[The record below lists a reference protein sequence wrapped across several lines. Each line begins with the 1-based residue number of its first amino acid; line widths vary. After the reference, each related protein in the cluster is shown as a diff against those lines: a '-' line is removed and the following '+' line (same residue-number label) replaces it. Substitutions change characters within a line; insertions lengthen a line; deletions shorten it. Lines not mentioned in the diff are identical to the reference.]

1 MNCVDKKRLN
11 EFFQDKGYDLRKFQ
25 GTPDND
31 ILISKALNKEDAL
44 NLLDLCFELPIQSWA

>member
-11 EFFQDKGYDLRKFQ
+11 EFFQDKGCDLRKFQ

-31 ILISKALNKEDAL
+31 IVISKALNKEDAL

>member
-31 ILISKALNKEDAL
+31 IVISKALNKEDL
-44 NLLDLCFELPIQSWA
+44 FSEHFVLYWI